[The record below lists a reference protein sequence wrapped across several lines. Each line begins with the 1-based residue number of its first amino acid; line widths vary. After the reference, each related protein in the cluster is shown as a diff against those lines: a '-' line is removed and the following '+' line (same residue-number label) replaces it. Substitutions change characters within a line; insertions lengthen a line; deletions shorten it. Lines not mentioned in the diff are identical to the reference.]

1 MSKKNRAKHNVPRS
15 HGDRNIQTRYS
26 GKHQGDHQDDH
37 QDGHQ
42 NEHCGMCGH
51 DSACHE
57 GIRKAGGIT
66 IIPEVKV
73 RLKIGELHLHG
84 DEHMETF
91 NFHNGCMATVL
102 HGAGDTEMEVE
113 GETEYEHDERDE
125 EDVYDEE

>member
-1 MSKKNRAKHNVPRS
+1 MSEKNRAKHNVPRR
-15 HGDRNIQTRYS
+15 HGDRNVQTRYS
-26 GKHQGDHQDDH
+26 GKHQDELQDEL
-37 QDGHQ
+37 QD
-42 NEHCGMCGH
+42 EHCGVCGH
-51 DSACHE
+51 DGTCQE
-57 GIRKAGGIT
+57 GIREAGGIT

-73 RLKIGELHLHG
+73 TIKIGELHLHG

-125 EDVYDEE
+125 RDEEDEHDEE